1 MPGPLSVLAELGR
14 LAGTSLFWGSVLRT
28 LLRVLAGFGIGAV
41 LGAALAALAAARPW
55 LDRLLSPA
63 VGIMRAVPVTSFIL
77 LLLLW
82 MGADWVPGACAALM
96 VLPVVWGNVQEGIRE
111 TDPLLLEAAVAYRFS
126 PIKTVKLIY
135 FPSVLPYFAAGCATG
150 LGLAWKSGVAAE
162 VISQPKWAMGL
173 EMNKSKIYL
182 ETPAL
187 FAWTGVVILLSFLLE
202 QLLVNLLRR
211 VERGKR
217 P

>member
-1 MPGPLSVLAELGR
+1 M
-14 LAGTSLFWGSVLRT
+14 
-28 LLRVLAGFGIGAV
+28 
-41 LGAALAALAAARPW
+41 
-55 LDRLLSPA
+55 
-63 VGIMRAVPVTSFIL
+63 
-77 LLLLW
+77 
-82 MGADWVPGACAALM
+82 
-96 VLPVVWGNVQEGIRE
+96 
-111 TDPLLLEAAVAYRFS
+111 
-126 PIKTVKLIY
+126 
-135 FPSVLPYFAAGCATG
+135 
-150 LGLAWKSGVAAE
+150 AAE